1 MKRSTL
7 PILAAGILFFSACTN
22 ENSSTVATQD
32 EEQSSSSHS
41 KSEGHEPA
49 KEGGSH
55 TESKKEERTHAT
67 EDTSQAHI
75 SVGKDS
81 AGFKSK
87 HGKRVSVD
95 SNGIKVTSKKLK
107 VDVNTN
113 KH

>member
-1 MKRSTL
+1 MRSKAVL
-7 PILAAGILFFSACTN
+7 PI
-22 ENSSTVATQD
+22 Q
-32 EEQSSSSHS
+32 
-41 KSEGHEPA
+41 KA
-49 KEGGSH
+49 KDMSLQ
-55 TESKKEERTHAT
+55 KKEERTHAT